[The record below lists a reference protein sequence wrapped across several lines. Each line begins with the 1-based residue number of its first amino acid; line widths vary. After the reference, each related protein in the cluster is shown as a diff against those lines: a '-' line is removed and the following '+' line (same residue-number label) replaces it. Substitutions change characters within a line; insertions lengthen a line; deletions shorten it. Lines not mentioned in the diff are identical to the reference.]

1 MTRPRQLPLEL
12 AHRPALAR
20 EDFLVSAS
28 NRAAFDAVCDP
39 ALGAAGRLVLT
50 GPEGSG
56 KTHLASIWG
65 AATGAIGLPAGG
77 LSEDGVEAL
86 MQADAAV
93 IEDADRIAGRIEAE
107 RLLFHALNVAASHG
121 VRLLVT
127 GRRAPAWW
135 PVSTPDLAS
144 RLMALPHVEIGAP
157 DDELLSSIL
166 DKLFSERQLSVR
178 PDAIEFL
185 VSRMERSF
193 SAAVRVVAHLDRLA
207 LASRRGITRS
217 LARDLYD
224 AEPGVLT
231 GTGDD

>member
-1 MTRPRQLPLEL
+1 MTGPRQLPLEL

-28 NRAAFDAVCDP
+28 NRAAFDAACDP
-39 ALGAAGRLVLT
+39 ALGVTGRLVLT

-65 AATGAIGLPAGG
+65 AATGAVSLPASE
-77 LSEDGVEAL
+77 LSEDSVEAL
-86 MQADAAV
+86 MKADAAV
-93 IEDADRIAGRIEAE
+93 IEDADRVAGQVEAE
-107 RLLFHALNVAASHG
+107 RLLFHALNLTASHG
-121 VRLLVT
+121 ARLLVT
-127 GRRAPAWW
+127 GRQAPAWW
-135 PVSTPDLAS
+135 PVATPDLAS
-144 RLMALPHVEIGAP
+144 RLAALPHLAIGAP

-166 DKLFSERQLSVR
+166 DKLFSDRQLSAK
-178 PDAIEFL
+178 PEAISFL

-217 LARDLYD
+217 LAKELYD